1 MEFYLSTW
9 NSIFPRGI
17 LSFAE
22 FYRSR
27 NSIVRGILSF
37 VEFYLSWNSIFRGI
51 LSLQVEF
58 YLSRWNSISPEILCL
73 QVEFYLSTWNSI
85 FQHLCRRGEN
95 KMRLQ
100 QQLADSRLGWPDLG
114 LPFGLNLLGV
124 DWPKITLP
132 GCGRT
137 LRTRCGCS
145 SNLQIAGSQLGSGA
159 ENTARLTPTHS
170 TKWRFLALNGDS

>member
-22 FYRSR
+22 FYLSW

-37 VEFYLSWNSIFRGI
+37 VEFYLS
-51 LSLQVEF
+51 
-58 YLSRWNSISPEILCL
+58 WNSISPEILCL